1 MKDGKQFAFLN
12 FALIFT
18 NFILLIANDSFKLYG
33 FSFFEIFSK
42 NQSYLLPHSNTFF
55 IWQVIALSLITVSL
69 IQYLIVRKE
78 HHNPE
83 LDKKI
88 HNNNIPA
95 VINQF
100 FFGLSIV
107 TKSNGMIG
115 LSLLFS
121 IAVVITLF
129 WISFQYDVFTFPS
142 KNIIQFLARIASG
155 LFLGWMF
162 YVVCFNG
169 MFVII
174 DYFSVSEKMNFM
186 LSVFMIGITLPIVL
200 YFTIKGNLP
209 TLILSYATGLYGS
222 YCSIRSNSSFV
233 YGETMVNIY
242 YGIFIL
248 VILTLIFIIYKNITY
263 YNKLNTKEKLKH

>member
-1 MKDGKQFAFLN
+1 MKDAKQFAFLN
-12 FALIFT
+12 FAFIST

-55 IWQVIALSLITVSL
+55 IWQIIALGLITVSL

-78 HHNPE
+78 QHNPE

-88 HNNNIPA
+88 QNNNVPA
-95 VINQF
+95 VLNQV

-121 IAVVITLF
+121 IGVVITLF
-129 WISFQYDVFTFPS
+129 WISFQYDVFSFPS

-162 YVVCFNG
+162 YVICFNG

-174 DYFSVSEKMNFM
+174 DHFSISEKMNFI
-186 LSVFMIGITLPIVL
+186 LSVVMIGITLPIVL

-222 YCSIRSNSSFV
+222 YCAIRSSSDFV
-233 YGETMVNIY
+233 YGSTMINIY
-242 YGIFIL
+242 YFIFGIVL
-248 VILTLIFIIYKNITY
+248 LSLIFIIYKNINY
-263 YNKLNTKEKLKH
+263 YNNLEPDEKLK